1 MNNQSLKGRT
11 TMLRQVSDEV
21 RLQDDGNCFA
31 HAMATAVRAT
41 IKWINKNCNIIIPE
55 IPHHELLPECTLAYY
70 GRGSSQGKKVRK
82 ERGEKTMN
90 NIHSENISRTEK
102 AKLIFNSV
110 VDVFGPSGTGQGFT
124 RWRINSLLNKYG
136 IDRIQTKD
144 KNLVIE
150 HLQAG
155 KGANAIIGI
164 DLTPKIADSFER
176 ILFATTRDNIHGSDE
191 TLSSVAGYNNPNFVI
206 EKEHLTEKQLTT
218 QNQTAMSCARP
229 GLEPNTEWW
238 RHEMTIA
245 GYNLDPSTNQETG
258 HTPPPYWIIKNSWGT
273 SIVDGGYFR
282 LAMNAFEDC
291 DGGVDDSFLQRMYE
305 NKREEC
311 KVEFEIYKPS
321 DLLFEICKNQI
332 DSITEPFF
340 QTGEYEEEGETYS
353 SFGWGGKRRKRRKTK
368 TRKRKRKRKQTI
380 KKKRRRGRKSRKR

>member
-1 MNNQSLKGRT
+1 MNNQSLKGQT
-11 TMLRQVSDEV
+11 TRLRQVSDEV
-21 RLQDDGNCFA
+21 RTQVGGNCVA

-70 GRGSSQGKKVRK
+70 GRGSNQGKKVRK

-90 NIHSENISRTEK
+90 DIHSENISRTEK

-110 VDVFGPSGTGQGFT
+110 VDAVLLPKPA
-124 RWRINSLLNKYG
+124 RWWRINSLLNKYG

-155 KGANAIIGI
+155 KGANATIGVH
-164 DLTPKIADSFER
+164 LTPKIADSFER
-176 ILFATTRDNIHGSDE
+176 ILFATTKRNRHGSLE

-206 EKEHLTEKQLTT
+206 EKEHLTERELTT
-218 QNQTAMSCARP
+218 QNQTALSFAASQGYHPR
-229 GLEPNTEWW
+229 TKWW

-258 HTPPPYWIIKNSWGT
+258 HKPPPYWIIKNSWGT
-273 SIVDGGYFR
+273 SFVDGGYFR
-282 LAMNAFEDC
+282 LAMNAFKDC
-291 DGGVDDSFLQRMYE
+291 DGGVGDSFLRRMYE

-311 KVEFEIYKPS
+311 QVEFEIYKPS

-380 KKKRRRGRKSRKR
+380 KKKRRRRGRKSRKR